1 MEDGFEI
8 LIPII
13 AVTGA
18 FAIPIVWI
26 WFDYATKRNFIESR
40 HKERLAAIERGMEYQ
55 SDPLDSLLAS
65 GKAANQNRSASL
77 LWGLILTFG
86 GTAFMFG
93 MSELE
98 SGSVV
103 VAIGLALL
111 LYYFL
116 TKPSRKLLDADQT
129 ANSNH

>member
-1 MEDGFEI
+1 MESGFEI

-13 AVTGA
+13 SVTGA

-26 WFDYATKRNFIESR
+26 WFDYATKRSFIESR
-40 HKERLAAIERGMEYQ
+40 HKERLAAIERGIEYQ

-65 GKAANQNRSASL
+65 GKAANRSSSVSL
-77 LWGLILTFG
+77 FCGLILTFG

-93 MSELE
+93 INSKV
-98 SGSVV
+98 GSVV
-103 VAIGLALL
+103 VAVGLALL

-116 TKPSRKLLDADQT
+116 TKSSRKSVEADQI
-129 ANSNH
+129 ANNAR